1 MAKTDTTPPPAA
13 TDAEPA
19 VTPPENSPEPPTPFA
34 QKSEDNQPFAAAD
47 SPADVDAE
55 NPQTISWTASEFIA
69 HDKTF
74 GWYVGLAVVALI
86 LAAGIHLITKDLV
99 APAVVIVAAAF
110 LGYFGSHKPREL
122 EYRLDQKGVS
132 IGERQFSYNAFRS
145 FSVIPEGAFS
155 SIVFMPLKRFAL
167 PLTLYYAPRDETN
180 IVNILSNQLPLE
192 ERRPDAIDRLMRRI
206 RF

>member
-1 MAKTDTTPPPAA
+1 MAKTDTTPPPVA

-19 VTPPENSPEPPTPFA
+19 LTPPENPPEPPTPFA
-34 QKSEDNQPFAAAD
+34 QKSENSQPFAADD
-47 SPADVDAE
+47 SPVGTDTE

-69 HDKTF
+69 HNKTF
-74 GWYVGLAVVALI
+74 GWYAGLVVVALI
-86 LAAGIHLITKDLV
+86 LAAGIHLITKDFV

-110 LGYFGSHKPREL
+110 LGYYGSHKPREL
-122 EYRLDQKGVS
+122 EYRLDRRGISV
-132 IGERQFSYNAFRS
+132 GERQFSYDAFRS

-167 PLTLYYAPRDETN
+167 PLTLYYAPQDETK
-180 IVNILSNQLPLE
+180 IVNILSDQLPLE
-192 ERRPDAIDRLMRRI
+192 ERRPDAIDRLMHRI